1 MSFVAIEK
9 SLVCY
14 DIQVGSVEQ
23 QGVKCSNDA
32 AHENVAR
39 VVDTEINSAVGV
51 NNCQIYMKAVRRRLR
66 KSRVTNA
73 ANANELAEWHDG
85 MP

>member
-1 MSFVAIEK
+1 MSFVAIEECF
-9 SLVCY
+9 VCY
-14 DIQVGSVEQ
+14 NIQVGSVEQ

-51 NNCQIYMKAVRRRLR
+51 NNCPDIYESREATAAEEQSHQCCQR
-66 KSRVTNA
+66 KLVGRMA
-73 ANANELAEWHDG
+73 
-85 MP
+85 